1 MPEREIRSR
10 ARRGAPFQA
19 GTARYF
25 RRQAA
30 SRLDA
35 ALFDPLRVRGLPD
48 RAQGRPPPAIGD
60 SAMKIIRTLAVIA
73 LTALGNNSAFAENY
87 PVKPIKI
94 IVSTSPAGITDIL
107 ARMLGQYI
115 TA

>member
-10 ARRGAPFQA
+10 AGRGAAFQA

-25 RRQAA
+25 RRAAA
-30 SRLDA
+30 SRLVA
-35 ALFDPLRVRGLPD
+35 EFFNPVRIRGLPD
-48 RAQGRPPPAIGD
+48 GTQGGPPPTIGD

-73 LTALGNNSAFAENY
+73 LTALSGASALAQNY
-87 PVKPIKI
+87 PKKPIKI

-107 ARMLGQYI
+107 ARMLGQ
-115 TA
+115 